1 MSQTLIGIII
11 GGVLSGLGTWLTIG
25 IQHKRWILEN
35 KITRLSTK
43 REKLEIAYEKTLIN
57 LNEGMKN
64 NDYSSNMMSDI
75 EILFPENVSKTFEE
89 LMSKEERSEQELREF
104 YYRIALAMKT
114 SLKNIDDQI
123 DSLIL

>member
-35 KITRLSTK
+35 KITRLNTK
-43 REKLEIAYEKTLIN
+43 REKLEIAYEKTLMS
-57 LNEGMKN
+57 LNEGMRN

-75 EILFPENVSKTFEE
+75 EILFPEIVSKTFEE
-89 LMSKEERSEQELREF
+89 LMSQEERSDEELKGF
-104 YYRIALAMKT
+104 YYRIARDMKT

-123 DSLIL
+123 DDLIL